1 MTWFWFLVE
10 ECVRRGAARPPR
22 AALLADYFVSI
33 ERSATVE
40 FLL

>member
-1 MTWFWFLVE
+1 
-10 ECVRRGAARPPR
+10 VRARR
-22 AALLADYFVSI
+22 AAAATLGCALGADYFVSI